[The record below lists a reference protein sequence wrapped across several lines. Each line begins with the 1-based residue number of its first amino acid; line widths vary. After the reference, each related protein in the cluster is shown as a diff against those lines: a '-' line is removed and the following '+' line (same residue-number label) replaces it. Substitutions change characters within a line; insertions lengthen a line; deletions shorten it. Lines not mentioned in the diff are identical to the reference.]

1 MKKTILFA
9 IAASFTLAVPAQAH
23 RAWLLPST
31 TVLSDTTQGVTV
43 DAAMSTDPFNADHAA
58 MRVDDIKVWAPDGS
72 IGTVENAARGR
83 YRTTFD
89 VMIDKPGTWRIGTDT
104 NALSGTFTVGG
115 EEWRVGRGR
124 PGRGGNAVATVDEI
138 PATATNVTLTQTFSR
153 NEFFVTAGEPTEGAF
168 TPSNTGLE
176 MVPVTYP
183 TDLVS
188 SEPGRFRFLI
198 DGKPA
203 AGLAVTVVPGGQ
215 RFRDAEH
222 GQELTTDADGVLT
235 VSWPVAGFYWIN
247 ANAAD
252 DKPSDTR
259 ASGRRMSYTTT
270 LEVAAP

>member
-1 MKKTILFA
+1 MKNTILLA
-9 IAASFTLAVPAQAH
+9 IAAGFTLAAPAQAH

-43 DAAMSTDPFNADHAA
+43 DAAMSTDPFNPDHAA
-58 MRVDDIKVWAPDGS
+58 MNVDNIKVWAPDGS
-72 IGTVENAARGR
+72 MGTVENPARGR

-104 NALSGTFTVGG
+104 NSLSGTFTVGG

-124 PGRGGNAVATVDEI
+124 PGRGGNVVATVEEI
-138 PATATNVTLTQTFSR
+138 PVAAADVAITQTLSR
-153 NEFFVTAGEPTEGAF
+153 NEFFVTAGEPTESAF
-168 TPSNTGLE
+168 TPSNSGLE

-188 SEPGRFRFLI
+188 DEPGRFRFLI
-198 DGKPA
+198 DGQPA
-203 AGLAVTVVPGGQ
+203 AGLAITVVPGGQ

-222 GQELTTDADGVLT
+222 SQELATDADGVLT
-235 VSWPVAGFYWIN
+235 VSWPVAGFYWLN
-247 ANAAD
+247 ASVAD
-252 DKPSDTR
+252 DKPSDSR
-259 ASGRRMSYTTT
+259 ASRRRMSYTTT